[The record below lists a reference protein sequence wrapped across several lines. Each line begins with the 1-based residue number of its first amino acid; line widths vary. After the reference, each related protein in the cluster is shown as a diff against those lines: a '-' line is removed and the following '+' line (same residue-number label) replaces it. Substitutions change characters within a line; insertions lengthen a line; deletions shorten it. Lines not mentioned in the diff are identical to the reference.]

1 MNNSMIRVIGIVF
14 LVAGFFI
21 DDIVDSFTVVNEV
34 EVVRLGLSQPSD
46 EISNIV
52 ADIDDIVTDKEDR
65 LAIAIF
71 NKVCADRIPNWPE
84 FTQQEWN
91 DIYVSAAKKFFG
103 NSMRGKYENLDTFI
117 VSLISD
123 ITGDE
128 IGNLSA
134 DDRKQVVD
142 RLNGIA
148 WHLIK

>member
-21 DDIVDSFTVVNEV
+21 DDIVGSFTVINEV
-34 EVVRLGLSQPSD
+34 EVVQLGLSQPSD
-46 EISNIV
+46 EISSIV
-52 ADIDDIVTDKEDR
+52 SGIDDIVKDKEDR

-71 NKVCADRIPNWPE
+71 NKVCADRIPTWPE

-103 NSMRGKYENLDTFI
+103 NSLRGKYADLDTFI

-123 ITGDE
+123 VTGDE

-134 DDRKQVVD
+134 NDRKQIVD
-142 RLNGIA
+142 RLNGVS
-148 WHLIK
+148 WYLIK